1 MIEPVC
7 YCFFPILNKIHSR
20 AHIKSPFVIVFLR
33 KKNHFLEF
41 CIRLL
46 QLFKKTRIKKN
57 LKTVSNEKLLRAAS
71 QKIIFFREE
80 RKYDLKD

>member
-1 MIEPVC
+1 
-7 YCFFPILNKIHSR
+7 
-20 AHIKSPFVIVFLR
+20 
-33 KKNHFLEF
+33 
-41 CIRLL
+41 LL